1 MGGVG
6 QTASG
11 VEVYGSPQIGVF
23 MQGNDHTLE
32 NAHVHDA
39 ARQCSDCGVRRHDQ
53 RGSVWSETLNQQ
65 RWWLCGQ
72 AFYMGRD
79 WTYRGNSILGSR
91 FEKLS
96 SIWGGV
102 SAVYLDDQLSS
113 VRIAGNT
120 FSEVNGM
127 VR

>member
-53 RGSVWSETLNQQ
+53 LGSVCETFQQ
-65 RWWLCGQ
+65 PWWLCGQ

-127 VR
+127 VK

>member
-32 NAHVHDA
+32 DAHVHDA

-53 RGSVWSETLNQQ
+53 LGSVWSENVQ
-65 RWWLCGQ
+65 RWLCGQ

-127 VR
+127 VK

>member
-39 ARQCSDCGVRRHDQ
+39 ARQCSDCGV
-53 RGSVWSETLNQQ
+53 
-65 RWWLCGQ
+65 
-72 AFYMGRD
+72 
-79 WTYRGNSILGSR
+79 
-91 FEKLS
+91 
-96 SIWGGV
+96 
-102 SAVYLDDQLSS
+102 
-113 VRIAGNT
+113 
-120 FSEVNGM
+120 
-127 VR
+127 